1 MARRHAR
8 HLDDAVVLS
17 ERGER
22 KRPQCGGNDGDEA
35 VGQDTATQAPRVLVT
50 FDGLPRHHGRG
61 GEIPHRLED
70 AEQVDGARHHEGMA
84 IERKT
89 ILEGHRDR
97 DQRQAIQ

>member
-8 HLDDAVVLS
+8 HLDDAVVLC

-22 KRPQCGGNDGDEA
+22 QRPQCGGDDGDEA
-35 VGQDTATQAPRVLVT
+35 IGQNTAAQPSRVLVT
-50 FDGLPRHHGRG
+50 FYGLTRHHGRG
-61 GEIPHRLED
+61 GEISHRLED

-97 DQRQAIQ
+97 DQR